1 MILSRGIKMLEGGL
15 VLRAKGRVAEWS
27 LCWTRA
33 ASCSTAG
40 GPPISAGP
48 IPAPI
53 VQLLGRFVQLSRW
66 SREAKSEK
74 LFHTVL
80 PLSCF

>member
-1 MILSRGIKMLEGGL
+1 MREAWFSEQREGWQNE
-15 VLRAKGRVAEWS
+15 VRVGQGQ
-27 LCWTRA
+27 RA
-33 ASCSTAG
+33 ARLLG

-53 VQLLGRFVQLSRW
+53 VQLLGRFVQLSMW